1 MLFLEIKLAKTAGF
15 CFGVERA
22 VDNTYSLASRKDKK
36 IVTYGPVIHN
46 EDVISDLEK
55 NGVYVVEDIDCTTKE
70 NLVIIRAHGVG
81 KCVYDKLSKKGIEY
95 VDLTCPFVK
104 KIHRIVEKAYN
115 DGKTIVVVGKKNHPE
130 VIGINGWCDEK
141 AIIVYEE
148 DEEQL
153 KTAFSGIDNVCVVA
167 QTTINKQKFY
177 NCVKFLKNSCKYIEV
192 FDTICNATYERQAEA
207 LELAKSSDAM
217 IVVGGRNSSNT
228 NELYLRCKEV
238 LDKTYMVENASQLD
252 SSLLKNKKIAITA
265 GASTPAY
272 IIKEVLNIMSE
283 EKVMPMGEENFA
295 DMLENYL
302 NSSLHSG
309 QIVKGTVDRV
319 SSNEVNINIP
329 GYKGVGVISLDN
341 LSDDSQFKPEEHF
354 KVGDEIEAM
363 VIKKNDVEGTVLLS
377 KKRVDSHK
385 NSEILKAAF
394 ESKEILKGKV
404 IEVNKGGVSV
414 IVNACKI
421 FVPNSLATERA
432 GDDKNLLLNTEVS
445 LKIIDFDERKRRA
458 VGSIKAVIDE
468 EKKKAQEE
476 FWAGCE
482 VGKEYDGIV
491 KSLTNFGAFVDLG
504 GVDGLVHISELSW
517 GRIKHPSEIV
527 NVGDMI
533 KVYIKEIDDEKK
545 KISLG
550 FKKAEDNPWVKIEKE
565 YNVGDVVDCKI
576 VRLVPFGA
584 FAEIIPFVDGLIHIS
599 QISNKRIGKP
609 ADVLTVG
616 DEVQA
621 KIIEIDLEAK
631 KISLSIRELLGE
643 EVSEEVAEEVAE
655 TVEEAVEEATE
666 E

>member
-1 MLFLEIKLAKTAGF
+1 MEIKVAKTAGF
-15 CFGVERA
+15 CFGVKRA
-22 VDNTYSLASRKDKK
+22 VEETYKLAKEKNKK

-46 EDVISDLEK
+46 EQVINDLYNQGVTVKEDLRKIEK
-55 NGVYVVEDIDCTTKE
+55 DS
-70 NLVIIRAHGVG
+70 LVIIRAHGVG
-81 KCVYDKLSKKGIEY
+81 EGVYKFLEENEIEY

-104 KIHRIVEKAYN
+104 KIHNIVNKNYN
-115 DGKTIVVVGKKNHPE
+115 EGKKIVVVGKKNHPE
-130 VIGINGWCDEK
+130 VVGINGWCNDS
-141 AIIVYEE
+141 AIIIYEE
-148 DEEQL
+148 EPEQIE
-153 KTAFSGIDNVCVVA
+153 KFFSESDSLCVVA
-167 QTTINKQKFY
+167 QTTINKEKFY
-177 NCVKFLKNSCKYIEV
+177 NYVKFLKNTCKNIEV
-192 FDTICNATYERQAEA
+192 FDTICNATYERQTEA
-207 LELAKSSDAM
+207 IALAKESEAM
-217 IVVGGRNSSNT
+217 IVIGGKNSSNT
-228 NELYLRCKEV
+228 NELYHRCKDI
-238 LDKTYMVENASQLD
+238 LDSTYMIENAGQLNL
-252 SSLLKNKKIAITA
+252 SLLNNKKIAITA

-272 IIKEVLNIMSE
+272 IIREVLNIMSE
-283 EKVMPMGEENFA
+283 EKVMAVGEENFA

-319 SSNEVNINIP
+319 SSNEVNVNIP

-377 KKRVDSHK
+377 KKRVDSQK

-404 IEVNKGGVSV
+404 VDVNKGGVSV

-421 FVPNSLATERA
+421 FVPNSLATEKMS
-432 GDDKNLLLNTEVS
+432 DDKNLLLNTEVS

-468 EKKKAQEE
+468 EKKELQEA
-476 FWAGCE
+476 FWQNVAE
-482 VGKEYDGIV
+482 GKVYEGIV

-517 GRIKHPSEIV
+517 GRIKHPSEV
-527 NVGDMI
+527 VKVGDKI
-533 KVYIKEIDDEKK
+533 TVFIKEIDAEKK

-550 FKKAEDNPWVKIEKE
+550 FKKAEDNPWVKIENE
-565 YNVGDVVDCKI
+565 YKVGDVVDCKI

-584 FAEIIPFVDGLIHIS
+584 FAQIIPFVDGLIHIS
-599 QISNKRIGKP
+599 QISNKRIDKP

-621 KIIEIDLEAK
+621 KIIEIDLETK
-631 KISLSIRELLGE
+631 KISLSIRELLAEEVKEE
-643 EVSEEVAEEVAE
+643 EVSE
-655 TVEEAVEEATE
+655 TE